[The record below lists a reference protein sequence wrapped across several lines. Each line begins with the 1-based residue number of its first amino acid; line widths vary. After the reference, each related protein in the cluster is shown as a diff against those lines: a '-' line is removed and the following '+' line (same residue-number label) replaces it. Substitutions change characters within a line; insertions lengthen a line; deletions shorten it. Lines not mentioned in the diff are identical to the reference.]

1 MMRDIIDIEKDIV
14 SAEIVVHGD
23 AGHKIGQNVA
33 LTVG

>member
-14 SAEIVVHGD
+14 STEIVVYGD
-23 AGHKIGQNVA
+23 AVYKIGQSAA